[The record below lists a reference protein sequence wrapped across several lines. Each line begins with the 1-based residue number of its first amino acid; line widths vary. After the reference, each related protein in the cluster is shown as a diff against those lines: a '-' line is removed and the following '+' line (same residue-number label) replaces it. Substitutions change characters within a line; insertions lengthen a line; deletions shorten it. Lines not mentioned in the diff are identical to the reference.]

1 MARFFPDRGVAA
13 ALLWIAGA
21 LTPVLA
27 ASPTL
32 DKKTPIDWAEGKKHC
47 FHLDSKAG
55 TITLCD
61 VTLTQGATTRITADH
76 ASAKGLSDN
85 NNGEW
90 LLTGSVHIEF
100 DNVIL
105 DADSATVVFAQD
117 RLQKVHV
124 KGAPSRFSQQ
134 LKDPSRRNQGRAATI
149 DYDSQ
154 KDVLQLMGDTW
165 YTDGRNVVETAAFTY
180 NLNDGSIFSSE
191 RVKGTIQPEKRV
203 PAPRTPDRASSQ

>member
-1 MARFFPDRGVAA
+1 MARFFPDRVVVA
-13 ALLWIAGA
+13 ALLIAGA
-21 LTPVLA
+21 LSPAFA
-27 ASPTL
+27 ASPTV
-32 DKKTPIDWAEGKKHC
+32 DKKTPIDWKEGEKHC
-47 FHLDSKAG
+47 FRADFNAG
-55 TITLCD
+55 TLTLCD
-61 VTLTQGATTRITADH
+61 VTLTQGSTTRITAEH

-90 LLTGSVHIEF
+90 LLTGTVHIEF
-100 DNVIL
+100 NNVIL

-117 RLQKVHV
+117 RLQRVHV

-134 LKDPSRRNQGRAATI
+134 LKDPARRNQGRAATI

-154 KDVLQLMGDTW
+154 KDVLQLTGDTW

-203 PAPRTPDRASSQ
+203 PAPRTPDRATSQ

>member
-1 MARFFPDRGVAA
+1 MARFFPDRVVVA
-13 ALLWIAGA
+13 ALLIAGA
-21 LTPVLA
+21 LNPAFA
-27 ASPTL
+27 ASPTV
-32 DKKTPIDWAEGKKHC
+32 DKKTPIDWKEGEKHC
-47 FHLDSKAG
+47 FRADFNAG
-55 TITLCD
+55 TLTLCD
-61 VTLTQGATTRITADH
+61 VTLTQGSTTRITAEH

-90 LLTGSVHIEF
+90 LLTGTVHIEF
-100 DNVIL
+100 NNVIL

-117 RLQKVHV
+117 RLQSVHV

-134 LKDPSRRNQGRAATI
+134 LKDPARRNQGRAATI

-154 KDVLQLMGDTW
+154 KDVLQLTGDTW

-203 PAPRTPDRASSQ
+203 PAPRTPDRATSQ